1 MQLIFAQELSI
12 TKVNIIGDFEVYA
25 STYYLQDIVV
35 CSNKKDEVFYTITD
49 ASKKYPINLYLIELK
64 NKDSLILNTFDKAF
78 RTKLNDGPITFNKK
92 YTECFISQNYQNLKK
107 ENNNLKLEYYIYKN
121 GAWIKSDS
129 FKYNN
134 QTYSLTH
141 PALNEEG
148 NTLIFSSNMPGGYG
162 GFDLWKS
169 VKVNGEW
176 SSPINLGSNIN
187 SPSNEF
193 FPTLVQK
200 ELYFSS
206 DRDGYGGLDIY
217 KTNLSENNPSI
228 LLPQPINSNFDDFS
242 LISKS
247 SLGDGYFSSNR
258 DGKDAIYQ
266 FEYIFPKFNNCDSIV
281 DNNFCYTLYEESALA
296 IPNQEALIYKWT
308 INGEKRKGAEI
319 RYCFPGPGN
328 YEIILDVEDTISHIK
343 YDNQSHMNIT
353 LDNVMKPYITSIDT
367 IQVNTK
373 FYLSAV
379 DSYLPYLNNKKYF
392 WTIENKNM
400 VGEHVAYAFN
410 HTGEY
415 QIQLGVV
422 GYEDTIKV
430 TDCVFKTIKDK
441 VYFISQNEGLFVY
454 DNDKINSIGKF
465 KQELF
470 FTFNIL
476 NENTILLGT
485 NNGLLI
491 ISNSSGRW
499 ETKQSILDIEVSS
512 ILITKQNKIIIGTN
526 NGKLLFVEIKGQSIK
541 SMPVVKSLNISYP
554 IKKIIE
560 DKSNDL
566 WIATAGEG
574 VLKIGDYLYEQPN
587 IDYYNASNGLPSNFI
602 QTIYQDREDNIWI
615 GSFGSGLFSLTER
628 NFLFYNQLKYND
640 VKSIQV
646 NKNTKWFGTDNGL
659 IEILPNDSMI
669 IYDSNN
675 KFIDDEITDL
685 QLFDSI
691 LWIGTY
697 SRGIYN
703 FDLRTETFTKLKWN
717 FGSTLNRI
725 NDIIVEKTEYG

>member
-25 STYYLQDIVV
+25 PTYYHQDIVV

-430 TDCVFKTIKDK
+430 TDCVFKTIICVDK
-441 VYFISQNEGLFVY
+441 NKVQSLNDDFYQFKNDLGKSYKISP
-454 DNDKINSIGKF
+454 
-465 KQELF
+465 
-470 FTFNIL
+470 NIKP
-476 NENTILLGT
+476 
-485 NNGLLI
+485 
-491 ISNSSGRW
+491 S
-499 ETKQSILDIEVSS
+499 
-512 ILITKQNKIIIGTN
+512 NKIG
-526 NGKLLFVEIKGQSIK
+526 
-541 SMPVVKSLNISYP
+541 
-554 IKKIIE
+554 
-560 DKSNDL
+560 
-566 WIATAGEG
+566 
-574 VLKIGDYLYEQPN
+574 
-587 IDYYNASNGLPSNFI
+587 
-602 QTIYQDREDNIWI
+602 
-615 GSFGSGLFSLTER
+615 
-628 NFLFYNQLKYND
+628 
-640 VKSIQV
+640 
-646 NKNTKWFGTDNGL
+646 
-659 IEILPNDSMI
+659 
-669 IYDSNN
+669 
-675 KFIDDEITDL
+675 
-685 QLFDSI
+685 
-691 LWIGTY
+691 
-697 SRGIYN
+697 
-703 FDLRTETFTKLKWN
+703 ETFTFSSISYENKELSNQEKDQLEYLANFLKKHPN
-717 FGSTLNRI
+717 IYLSLSYYIDSNKT
-725 NDIIVEKTEYG
+725 NDILKKKATNIIKHLIILGINNQRIKMIEKTATNDEKSNFVEFNFNIYENN